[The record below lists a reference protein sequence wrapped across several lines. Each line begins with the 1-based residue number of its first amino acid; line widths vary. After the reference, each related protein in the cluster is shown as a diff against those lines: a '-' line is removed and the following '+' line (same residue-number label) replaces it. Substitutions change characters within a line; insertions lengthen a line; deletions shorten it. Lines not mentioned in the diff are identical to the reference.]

1 MYKKLII
8 ICLFPLLFVAC
19 GSLTPDIEKKVPLRS
34 NQKAFAKEDMY
45 IIFALRAEQIRDHKS
60 ASELFNILY
69 EKSTKKEYLYRSLE
83 NDLVRKANKEVIQ
96 RVDAL
101 TQGSLEDHKLIR
113 YKVVALVAEQK
124 FLEAQN
130 LALQLIQSSPEIDD
144 YILVSDIYIQRKEF
158 ETALKY
164 LESAYIKNYSE
175 EVLDRMAIV
184 LYVNLHK
191 TKEAIAQLETHTR
204 VHGCSERICNRLIG
218 FYSNENNIDG
228 LLSTYLRLYS
238 LSNNEEIAKK
248 IVQIYGYKKEYLKL
262 IDFLEHSYKDEDTL
276 LQLYS
281 VTKNYKK
288 AYPLAD
294 KLYEQTRDPHY
305 LGQSAI
311 YEYESQDKSLDKKV
325 LSSVIEKLQRVTQ
338 EDKSPIY
345 LNYLGYILIDHDV
358 DVKKG
363 MQYIHEVLKVQP
375 NSSFYLDSLAWGY
388 YKMGNCKKA
397 KDVMNKVMTLEGS
410 DEPEVLLHL
419 KKINQCIKT
428 SKGKK

>member
-1 MYKKLII
+1 MYKKLVI

-19 GSLTPDIEKKVPLRS
+19 GSLTPDVEQTVPLRS

-45 IIFALRAEQIRDHKS
+45 IIFALRAEQIGDRKS

-69 EKSTKKEYLYRSLE
+69 EKSAKKEYLYRSLE

-124 FLEAQN
+124 ILEAQN
-130 LALQLIQSSPEIDD
+130 LGLQLIQSSPEIDD
-144 YILVSDIYIQRKEF
+144 YILVSDIYVQRKEF

-238 LSNNEEIAKK
+238 LTNKKAIAKK

-281 VTKNYKK
+281 VTRNYKK
-288 AYPLAD
+288 AYPLAN
-294 KLYEQTRDPHY
+294 KLYEQTRDLHY

-311 YEYESQDKSLDKKV
+311 YEYESQEKSFDKQV
-325 LSSVIEKLQRVTQ
+325 LTSVIEKLQRVTQ

-363 MQYIHEVLKVQP
+363 MEYIHEVLKVQP

-410 DEPEVLLHL
+410 DEAEVLLHL
-419 KKINQCIKT
+419 QKINQCIKN
-428 SKGKK
+428 